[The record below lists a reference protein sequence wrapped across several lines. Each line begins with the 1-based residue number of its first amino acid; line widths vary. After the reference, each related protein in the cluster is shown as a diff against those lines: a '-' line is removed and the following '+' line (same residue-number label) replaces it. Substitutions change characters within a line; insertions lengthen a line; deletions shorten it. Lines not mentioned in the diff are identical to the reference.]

1 MAKNSIPGSL
11 LTTEKY
17 QIREIDPRSEED
29 KEAITRLHMDLLYF
43 GPIAQLGAFF
53 LKRFCYDLMI
63 REKLL
68 RGALYEVDN
77 KPVGFIAY
85 TDRSISFHR
94 TALSKHWVYVC
105 FLIACSVLREPKI
118 VFRLWSAILLMF
130 SRRQDRLLGEDPMAE
145 IIAIGVLPEYRDV
158 LFIRRTGRRIAH
170 ELFEYASDFFRRAG
184 LKDLHLVV
192 DADNK
197 QALIFYNGLGARFER
212 CEFGGKPSVRAW
224 LDLSE

>member
-1 MAKNSIPGSL
+1 M
-11 LTTEKY
+11 
-17 QIREIDPRSEED
+17 
-29 KEAITRLHMDLLYF
+29 
-43 GPIAQLGAFF
+43 
-53 LKRFCYDLMI
+53 
-63 REKLL
+63 
-68 RGALYEVDN
+68 
-77 KPVGFIAY
+77 
-85 TDRSISFHR
+85 
-94 TALSKHWVYVC
+94 
-105 FLIACSVLREPKI
+105 
-118 VFRLWSAILLMF
+118 MF

-158 LFIRRTGRRIAH
+158 RFIRRTGRRIAH